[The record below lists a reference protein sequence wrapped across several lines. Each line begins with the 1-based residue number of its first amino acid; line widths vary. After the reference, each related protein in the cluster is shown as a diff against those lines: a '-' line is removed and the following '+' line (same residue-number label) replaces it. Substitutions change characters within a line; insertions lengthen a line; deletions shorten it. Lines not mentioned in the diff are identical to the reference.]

1 MQDKVLQ
8 SFKELPLQFE
18 QAFNETLSLP
28 YSNEYKK
35 AREILVCG
43 MGGSRF
49 PALIVYH
56 LFKDYLKVPVLVND
70 EYRFPKWVNEN
81 TLVILSSY
89 SGTTEEVLFNSEDAF
104 KRTDLVTA
112 ITSGGKLAEIMR
124 GKRRVFYQFNPVHNP
139 SEQPR
144 MGVGYAVG
152 GLIGLFLNL
161 GLLDYDKEKIEK
173 SLEDFKTY
181 VNDFVSGKDHLAE
194 VLTKRVYERIPFYVV
209 AEFLEGL
216 GKALAN
222 QTNETAKSIS
232 SYHVIP
238 ELNHHLMEG
247 LKHPEAFKKIALF
260 VFFNSS
266 LYHPRVQKRF
276 KITKEVVEKN
286 EVETFWVDLKGDNI
300 LSQAFYFLS
309 LSTYFTYLLSQKYKE
324 EPDKIPFVD
333 YFKKRLKEDE

>member
-8 SFKELPLQFE
+8 SFVELPLQFE
-18 QAFNETLSLP
+18 QAYKETLSLP
-28 YSNEYKK
+28 YSEKYKK
-35 AREILVCG
+35 AEKILVCG

-56 LFKDYLKVPVLVND
+56 LFKEFLKAPILVND
-70 EYRFPKWVNEN
+70 EYRFPKWVDEK

-89 SGTTEEVLFNSEDAF
+89 SGTTEEVIFNSQEAF
-104 KRTDLVTA
+104 KKASLVTA
-112 ITSGGKLAEIMR
+112 ITSGGKLAGIMEEKGR
-124 GKRRVFYQFNPVHNP
+124 PFYQFNPIHNP
-139 SEQPR
+139 SAQPR

-152 GLIGLFLNL
+152 GLVGLLLNL
-161 GLLDYDKEKIEK
+161 GILEFEKEKIEK
-173 SLEDFKTY
+173 ALSNFKSY
-181 VNDFVSGKDHLAE
+181 VNDFVKEEDNLAKD
-194 VLTKRVYERIPFYVV
+194 LTEKVYERFPFYIVG
-209 AEFLEGL
+209 EFLEGL

-232 SYHVIP
+232 AYHIIP

-247 LKHPEAFKKIALF
+247 LKHPESFKKEALF

-286 EVETFWVDLKGDNI
+286 GVETYWIDLKGEDI

-309 LSTYFTYLLSQKYKE
+309 LSTYFTYLLSQKYNE

-333 YFKKRLKEDE
+333 YFKKRLKEDD